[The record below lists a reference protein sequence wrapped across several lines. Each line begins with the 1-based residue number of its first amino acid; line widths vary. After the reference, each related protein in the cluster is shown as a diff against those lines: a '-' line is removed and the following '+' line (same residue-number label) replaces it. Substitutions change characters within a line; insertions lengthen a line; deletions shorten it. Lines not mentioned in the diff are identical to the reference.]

1 MKTIDK
7 KFIEKLCKKNFI
19 RKSSGNVFEYEAG
32 KKEIQKYNFESA
44 DYEKDIKLLC
54 DFIKI

>member
-1 MKTIDK
+1 
-7 KFIEKLCKKNFI
+7 
-19 RKSSGNVFEYEAG
+19 VFEYEAG

-44 DYEKDIKLLC
+44 DYEKAIKLLC